1 MSYTNLSNNPE
12 YLWNQVSPMLDKYA
26 TFRWDDEDMTL
37 YHAFIINENK
47 GSLKF
52 YNGPSFSNSYTQPQ
66 FESASSRFTGVT
78 FKIQQI
84 SFTIA
89 VYATTE
95 ELYRK
100 LIYKLHPYTI
110 SNLSFGFEPKWRY
123 VCKLSNISDSTRY
136 IIGHYTDDS
145 GQTKELYYTELK
157 LTFDIVGD
165 AVAQSTEEIGYKLS
179 SSNNSYTFTM
189 NNNRIENKP
198 ISELDTPFL
207 FTFGVKLI
215 ANTQN
220 PILNLRVERN
230 SPATG
235 ENNTTSI
242 QLFNIILQNLT
253 EGYTYYF
260 EYNSQ
265 TGDLCLI
272 DGDQRKIITML
283 STFKSGNRIVS
294 LLETRNYL
302 LEGTFNG
309 GDLGQI
315 NSQTKLI
322 FTYSNCD
329 VVVDAVN
336 GCGINC
342 YARRNLI

>member
-37 YHAFIINENK
+37 YHAFIINEKK

-78 FKIQQI
+78 FKTQQI

-89 VYATTE
+89 VYAITE

-100 LIYKLHPYTI
+100 LIYKLHPYTV
-110 SNLSFGFEPKWRY
+110 SNLSFGFEPNWRY

-157 LTFDIVGD
+157 LTFDIIGD
-165 AVAQSTEEIGYKLS
+165 AVAQSTQELSYDPKQIG
-179 SSNNSYTFTM
+179 NTVTFNFTNS
-189 NNNRIENKP
+189 
-198 ISELDTPFL
+198 SELDTPFIFIFKINLLDTTKIMPFVELDIQEDKISIPL
-207 FTFGVKLI
+207 FKIV
-215 ANTQN
+215 
-220 PILNLRVERN
+220 
-230 SPATG
+230 
-235 ENNTTSI
+235 
-242 QLFNIILQNLT
+242 LQNLT
-253 EGYTYYF
+253 PNHDYTF

-265 TGDLCLI
+265 TGDLCLVN
-272 DGDQRKIITML
+272 GDKRKIITML
-283 STFKSGNRIVS
+283 TTFQSGNRITS
-294 LLETRNYL
+294 FLETRPYL
-302 LEGTFNG
+302 LTGTFNG
-309 GDLGQI
+309 GDFNKMTL
-315 NSQTKLI
+315 KLSASDNLKI
-322 FTYSNCD
+322 VTD
-329 VVVDAVN
+329 WRE

>member
-1 MSYTNLSNNPE
+1 MTYTNLSNNSE

-26 TFRWDDEDMTL
+26 TFRWDNEDMTL
-37 YHAFIINENK
+37 YHAFIINEKK

-78 FKIQQI
+78 FKTQQI

-89 VYATTE
+89 VYAITE

-100 LIYKLHPYTI
+100 LIYKLHPYTV
-110 SNLSFGFEPKWRY
+110 SNLSFGFEPNWRY

-157 LTFDIVGD
+157 LTFDIIGD
-165 AVAQSTEEIGYKLS
+165 AVAQSTQELS
-179 SSNNSYTFTM
+179 YNDNVPGTFKFTGS
-189 NNNRIENKP
+189 
-198 ISELDTPFL
+198 SELDTPFI
-207 FTFGVKLI
+207 FIFKI
-215 ANTQN
+215 
-220 PILNLRVERN
+220 NLSEVTETM
-230 SPATG
+230 PVVTLAI
-235 ENNTTSI
+235 EEKKISI
-242 QLFNIILQNLT
+242 QLFKIVFQNLT
-253 EGYTYYF
+253 PNHDYTF

-265 TGDLCLI
+265 TGDLCLVK
-272 DGDQRKIITML
+272 GDQRKIITML
-283 STFKSGNRIVS
+283 TTFQSGNRIAS
-294 LLETRNYL
+294 FLETRPYL
-302 LEGTFNG
+302 LTGTFNG
-309 GDLGQI
+309 GNFNDMTL
-315 NSQTKLI
+315 KLSA
-322 FTYSNCD
+322 SNNLK
-329 VVVDAVN
+329 VVTDWRK

>member
-37 YHAFIINENK
+37 YHAFIINEKK

-78 FKIQQI
+78 FKTQQI

-89 VYATTE
+89 VYAVTAE
-95 ELYRK
+95 QYRK
-100 LIYKLHPYTI
+100 LLYKLHPYTI
-110 SNLSFGFEPKWRY
+110 GNLSFGFDESWRY
-123 VCKLSNISDSTRY
+123 VCKLSNISDSNRY
-136 IIGHYTDDS
+136 IVGHYNDNNIS
-145 GQTKELYYTELK
+145 KELYYTELK

-179 SSNNSYTFTM
+179 NSNNSYTFTM
-189 NNNRIENKP
+189 NNNGTKNKP

-215 ANTQN
+215 ANAQN

-230 SPATG
+230 SSATG

-294 LLETRNYL
+294 LLETKNYL

-309 GDLGQI
+309 GDLGQTD
-315 NSQTKLI
+315 SQTKLI
-322 FTYSNCD
+322 FTYSNCE
-329 VVVDAVN
+329 VVINAVK